1 MTTWITTHGI
11 GAIKDSKSTF
21 EITVENGSGV
31 VRPTTATDLRGWVH
45 FTIPGP
51 PVDKPVLKIAQ
62 IDFSSQSASVET
74 MQLYLANRRVF
85 DEGQLQ
91 KTSSF
96 DLDISSSKAIYQ
108 DKGIALSLELVFNN
122 VGGALRFQS
131 VGIQV

>member
-11 GAIKDSKSTF
+11 GAIKNSKSTL

-51 PVDKPVLKIAQ
+51 PVDKPYLKIAR
-62 IDFSSQSASVET
+62 IDFSSRSASVET
-74 MQLYLANRRVF
+74 VEIYLANTRVF
-85 DEGQLQ
+85 DEGKLQ
-91 KTSSF
+91 KTRNF
-96 DLDISSSKAIYQ
+96 DLNISSTRAIYQ
-108 DKGIALSLELVFNN
+108 DKGIAMSLEIEFEN
-122 VGGALRFQS
+122 VGSSLHFQS